1 MYACSSSA
9 PGLQPE
15 PDKKYISGNRST
27 EVRGIGRSGS
37 VQMEVTNQQVAAQL
51 NLMGQLLEINGE
63 NTFKIRAFYR
73 AAETI
78 ARLATPV
85 AGMDPAELGAIP
97 GIGKN
102 IAGKIREIVDKGT
115 FDELEAV
122 RGGLPGSLI
131 ELLDLEGVG
140 PKTVAALWKHLNI
153 RSIGDLEQAARG
165 HRIRALRGFGAKKEE
180 AFLRSIALHRARSGR
195 MTLPE
200 ADAVAAQV
208 QSVLTPGT
216 FMFAGSYRRGKSSVG
231 DLDVVSKELPDHLH
245 RALKTVAAEVIDA
258 GDRKISLRVLGKRVD
273 VRFSRPSQFGSM
285 LLYLTGSKAFN
296 IRMRERAIARG
307 WKLNEYGIEDRLT
320 GALREFSTEEEIFSF
335 LGLDYIVPE
344 LREDWGEIQ
353 LAGSHS
359 LPGLVTPGDIRGD
372 LHVHSNWSDGRLSIE
387 DLARAGEELG
397 YEYIV
402 CSDHSATLGITHG
415 LDEARLKQQAHE
427 VEMVNRTSS
436 CRIIHGIEVD
446 ILADGTLGLPSH
458 ALADLD
464 FVIASV
470 HSGFGQDQDVMTRRV
485 LAAIDHEDVNCIGH
499 PTGRIIGQREPSALD
514 VPRIIERANETS
526 TALECNASP
535 YRLDLDDLFIRE
547 AVEKGVRI
555 ALGTDSHDRTEFSCM
570 RYGIMTC
577 RRGWAGPGDILNT
590 LDADALLEWSA

>member
-1 MYACSSSA
+1 
-9 PGLQPE
+9 
-15 PDKKYISGNRST
+15 
-27 EVRGIGRSGS
+27 
-37 VQMEVTNQQVAAQL
+37 MEVTNQQVAAQL
-51 NLMGQLLEINGE
+51 NLMGQLLEIKGD

-73 AAETI
+73 ASDTI

-85 AGMDPAELGAIP
+85 AGMDPEGLDAIP

-102 IAGKIREIVDKGT
+102 IAGKIQEIVRKGT
-115 FDELEAV
+115 FDELEEV

-180 AFLRSIALHRARSGR
+180 AFIRSIAVHRARSGR
-195 MTLPE
+195 MTLLE
-200 ADAVAAQV
+200 ADAVAARV

-231 DLDVVSKELPDHLH
+231 DIDVVSKEPPDHLN
-245 RALKTVAAEVIDA
+245 RALKTVATEVIDT
-258 GDRKISLRVLGKRVD
+258 GERKTSLRVLGKRVD
-273 VRFSRPSQFGSM
+273 VRFSHPAQFGSM

-296 IRMRERAIARG
+296 IRLRERAIARG

-320 GALREFSTEEEIFSF
+320 SVLREFSTEEEIFSF

-344 LREDWGEIQ
+344 LREDWGEIER
-353 LAGSHS
+353 AETHN
-359 LPGLVTPGDIRGD
+359 LPDLVTAGDISGD
-372 LHVHSNWSDGRLSIE
+372 LHVHSSWSDGRLSIAELAQAGE
-387 DLARAGEELG
+387 DLG
-397 YEYIV
+397 YAYLV

-415 LDEARLKQQAHE
+415 LDEERLKQQAHE
-427 VEMVNRTSS
+427 IEQVNRTSS

-446 ILADGTLGLPSH
+446 ILADGTLGLPSR

-470 HSGFGQDQDVMTRRV
+470 HSGFGQDRDVMTRRV
-485 LAAIDHEDVNCIGH
+485 LAAVDHEQVNCIGH

-514 VPRIIERANETS
+514 IPRVIERANETG

-535 YRLDLDDLFIRE
+535 YRLDLDDLFIRK

-555 ALGTDSHDRTEFSCM
+555 AIGTDSHDRSEFTHM
-570 RYGIMTC
+570 RYGITTC
-577 RRGWAGPGDILNT
+577 RRGWTGPGDILNT
-590 LDADALLEWSA
+590 LDADALLEWAA